1 MENGRSFCI
10 AVIEVFESFLESKN
24 IDIPNSEKE
33 EDEYASNIY
42 GSDFGFLE
50 DEIWSLMAE
59 YGLVGEEKEEET
71 AMENQ
76 KKEAPKKI
84 NVEVNG
90 EKANNWKDGLKRFG
104 IAAVKALAAIGN
116 AVEEDPAKEL
126 NLQTEVTLKAED
138 LKQLCG
144 MSSWQLER
152 IFKGKKVKLADDP
165 AVYRELKNFSS
176 WQLEKIFGEE
186 D

>member
-1 MENGRSFCI
+1 MKTFEIYFEDLTTMAKHAYMDFVGDEVNDFTPI
-10 AVIEVFESFLESKN
+10 ASIE
-24 IDIPNSEKE
+24 IE
-33 EDEYASNIY
+33 E
-42 GSDFGFLE
+42 
-50 DEIWSLMAE
+50 
-59 YGLVGEEKEEET
+59 EEEEET

-76 KKEAPKKI
+76 KKEPPKKI

-90 EKANNWKDGLKRFG
+90 EKVNNWKDGLKRFG
-104 IAAVKALAAIGN
+104 IAAVKALAAMGN

-186 D
+186 G

>member
-1 MENGRSFCI
+1 MKTFEIYFWDLIPEAQQKYMNFIDDEINEIIPI
-10 AVIEVFESFLESKN
+10 ASIS
-24 IDIPNSEKE
+24 I
-33 EDEYASNIY
+33 EDE
-42 GSDFGFLE
+42 
-50 DEIWSLMAE
+50 
-59 YGLVGEEKEEET
+59 EEEEEEET

-90 EKANNWKDGLKRFG
+90 EKVNNWKDGLKRFG

-176 WQLEKIFGEE
+176 WQLEKIFGGE

>member
-1 MENGRSFCI
+1 MKTFEIYFEDLTTMAKQAYMDFVGDEINVIIPI
-10 AVIEVFESFLESKN
+10 ASIS
-24 IDIPNSEKE
+24 I
-33 EDEYASNIY
+33 EDE
-42 GSDFGFLE
+42 
-50 DEIWSLMAE
+50 
-59 YGLVGEEKEEET
+59 EEEEEEET

-90 EKANNWKDGLKRFG
+90 EKVNNWKNGLKRFG
-104 IAAVKALAAIGN
+104 IATLKALAAMGN

-152 IFKGKKVKLADDP
+152 IFKGKKVKLAGDP

>member
-1 MENGRSFCI
+1 MKTFEICFEDLTPKAQQEYMSFVGDEVNEFIPI
-10 AVIEVFESFLESKN
+10 AVIE
-24 IDIPNSEKE
+24 I
-33 EDEYASNIY
+33 EDEDDN
-42 GSDFGFLE
+42 
-50 DEIWSLMAE
+50 AE
-59 YGLVGEEKEEET
+59 EEEEET

-90 EKANNWKDGLKRFG
+90 KKVNNWKDGLKRFG
-104 IAAVKALAAIGN
+104 IAAVKALAAMGD

>member
-1 MENGRSFCI
+1 MKTFDICFEDLTPMAQQAYMDFVGDEVNEFIPI
-10 AVIEVFESFLESKN
+10 AVIE
-24 IDIPNSEKE
+24 IE
-33 EDEYASNIY
+33 EEGDY
-42 GSDFGFLE
+42 
-50 DEIWSLMAE
+50 
-59 YGLVGEEKEEET
+59 VEEET

-90 EKANNWKDGLKRFG
+90 EKVNNWKEGLKRFG
-104 IAAVKALAAIGN
+104 IAAVKALAAMGN

-152 IFKGKKVKLADDP
+152 IFKGKKVKLAGDP
-165 AVYRELKNFSS
+165 EVYKELKNFSS

-186 D
+186 ED